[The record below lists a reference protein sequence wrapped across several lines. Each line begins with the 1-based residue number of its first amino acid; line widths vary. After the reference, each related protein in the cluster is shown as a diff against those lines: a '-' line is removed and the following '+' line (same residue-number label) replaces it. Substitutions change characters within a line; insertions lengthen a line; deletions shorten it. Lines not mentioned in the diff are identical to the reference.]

1 MDAKT
6 MAGLITDHNFGE
18 LKEKVITNTEF
29 EKYTKDI
36 IEAAMKGTQPAYNT
50 GLKDGLLIGLG
61 ISVTTAI
68 GVHVIK
74 RCKKNKL
81 NKLED

>member
-1 MDAKT
+1 MNAKT

-18 LKEKVITNTEF
+18 LKERVITNTEF
-29 EKYTKDI
+29 EKYTKDV
-36 IEAAMKGTQPAYNT
+36 IEACTKGTQSAYDT
-50 GLKDGLLIGLG
+50 GLKDGLAIGLG
-61 ISVTTAI
+61 ISVITAI

-74 RCKKNKL
+74 RRKKNKL